1 MVMSFVYFI
10 YLLTYLFII
19 FITYTRI
26 CAGAFL
32 QTTGTEGEKRRP
44 SRLKS
49 LRGLAFQND
58 AAIATTQSPLQKK
71 EEENIQTPLKQ
82 MNDCHRWMPKKNKW
96 ICQ

>member
-10 YLLTYLFII
+10 YLLIYLLPIQE
-19 FITYTRI
+19 YVLVHSYKQLEL
-26 CAGAFL
+26 GKN
-32 QTTGTEGEKRRP
+32 KRRP

-49 LRGLAFQND
+49 LRVLAFQND
-58 AAIATTQSPLQKK
+58 AAIATTQSPLQKKK